1 MAVVRGQIFAKMK
14 HPWADLDDEEL
25 LRVSGLILTDETGK
39 TGITIAA
46 VLLFGTDNMIA
57 SVCSQHKTDCICR
70 VYNLDRYDDRE
81 IITTNFID
89 SYEQMFAFGQKH
101 LNDLFVL
108 DGIQSISARDKIL
121 REIISNSLAH
131 RDYTS
136 GYIPKFLIEREK
148 ITLENGN
155 RAHGNGLLNIKTF
168 EPFAKNPSISKIFRE
183 IGYADELG
191 SGMRNSYKYTMM
203 YSGLEPEFREGDIF
217 KIIIPLS
224 VGSMTKV
231 GPEALFTASEQVR
244 KSSEQVEEAVAVKL
258 NSAMIQKLLA
268 YCTEARGASEMQ
280 QICQMRSR
288 EYFRKSVL
296 VPLLKSGRL
305 QRTIPDK
312 PNSSKQ
318 KYIRA

>member
-1 MAVVRGQIFAKMK
+1 
-14 HPWADLDDEEL
+14 
-25 LRVSGLILTDETGK
+25 
-39 TGITIAA
+39 
-46 VLLFGTDNMIA
+46 
-57 SVCSQHKTDCICR
+57 
-70 VYNLDRYDDRE
+70 
-81 IITTNFID
+81 
-89 SYEQMFAFGQKH
+89 
-101 LNDLFVL
+101 
-108 DGIQSISARDKIL
+108 
-121 REIISNSLAH
+121 
-131 RDYTS
+131 
-136 GYIPKFLIEREK
+136 
-148 ITLENGN
+148 
-155 RAHGNGLLNIKTF
+155 
-168 EPFAKNPSISKIFRE
+168 
-183 IGYADELG
+183 
-191 SGMRNSYKYTMM
+191 MRNSYKYTMM

-231 GPEALFTASEQVR
+231 GPEALFTASELVR
-244 KSSEQVEEAVAVKL
+244 KSSEQVEEALAVKL

-268 YCTEARGASEMQ
+268 YCTEARRASEMQ